1 MKEFIGQELLA
12 HLYSGG
18 NQVRKK
24 NQTRD
29 VILILHVSFIT
40 DDCPRTPH
48 KLE

>member
-24 NQTRD
+24 KLNERCDLDITC
-29 VILILHVSFIT
+29 IAHT